1 VVIFRGEE
9 GEEAWWL
16 YGAEGERHSEER
28 CDSQGGRRQRLV
40 SEGRR
45 WSKEIGSVV
54 QMGGWAEPLTK
65 PIKKYD

>member
-1 VVIFRGEE
+1 VVVFRGEE

-16 YGAEGERHSEER
+16 YGAGGERHSEER

-40 SEGRR
+40 SGGRR

-54 QMGGWAEPLTK
+54 RMGGWAEPLTK